1 MLVVLAGW
9 VGKILDRLEPSLRL
23 TRQGKVREADSD
35 KKKQKGDFDIGEFL
49 HRVRSFL
56 ADLEEVLHNVS
67 SAKESASS
75 LLVRLGSDENGPLV
89 HQCLALLCQMQPV
102 LCFDQDMIKGLVSC
116 IVHASCYCN
125 SAVDEES
132 LAWSSSCLQTLF
144 AQPLSLG
151 DSAKKARVNASL
163 HFAASLGVDS
173 QDVLEEHA
181 VAAHQIF
188 IRQLLTATTGKE
200 GLRDSERENV
210 KYLYKYRHQ
219 MNDRY
224 AILATVS
231 SSPRPHYCSREKEID
246 LTVNDTKKLMLFL
259 LSNPRNL
266 AEDDSY
272 SLGHVAR
279 AMLARDQWLSSCVK
293 KTKQLMGQ
301 RHSNDSRRSG
311 KKRQR
316 PSRNGSDSNQPSSSS
331 SSSLSLSDGKKDD
344 GERRNIKRK
353 KDERS
358 SGPPRRFYHHP
369 PPVIRRQIMAA
380 NHEVFLEQM
389 EGFLRSRVL
398 LFPLNG
404 RQNKGGDDMAQEAAN
419 GGDIISTKSGS
430 SSSSSSSS
438 SRYRGKFLC
447 DLHQAH
453 PLLWADFFKA
463 TSPGG
468 GTACARR
475 MRWWTRN
482 GLDDNAPPS
491 PPINTTAADVLKIGV
506 VVRER
511 LLEYVKKSCPCCP
524 NILVAL
530 NLLSRWL
537 HAACHAHGLPVYTLL
552 PSSSSRLRLVSKL
565 IRRAGLSS
573 TSSSSYDDDD
583 GGNSSI
589 SIKKMNIHT
598 DPGSD
603 NNSDDLM
610 RAALLYLGVG
620 GLHIKDLDFLLSY
633 CLTRPQ
639 LAAFK
644 TAIAPLVDTEFG
656 GKGVRKQSSKGCL
669 KALLSAV
676 GHNPPEEDSLH
687 DGNRLGKGELLFQL
701 RAIVYLAALRP
712 SDDAFA
718 QQILAGLRS
727 QSQLF
732 NAAICSFSTQAV
744 HDSRRFLKQEDAKKL
759 HRRVHDAL
767 LSPVDYDGNEL
778 HN

>member
-200 GLRDSERENV
+200 
-210 KYLYKYRHQ
+210 
-219 MNDRY
+219 
-224 AILATVS
+224 VS

-380 NHEVFLEQM
+380 NHEVFLEQKKHDNCLSS
-389 EGFLRSRVL
+389 LRPHVL
-398 LFPLNG
+398 S
-404 RQNKGGDDMAQEAAN
+404 AN
-419 GGDIISTKSGS
+419 TST
-430 SSSSSSSS
+430 
-438 SRYRGKFLC
+438 RGT
-447 DLHQAH
+447 D
-453 PLLWADFFKA
+453 
-463 TSPGG
+463 G
-468 GTACARR
+468 
-475 MRWWTRN
+475 
-482 GLDDNAPPS
+482 
-491 PPINTTAADVLKIGV
+491 
-506 VVRER
+506 
-511 LLEYVKKSCPCCP
+511 
-524 NILVAL
+524 
-530 NLLSRWL
+530 
-537 HAACHAHGLPVYTLL
+537 GLP
-552 PSSSSRLRLVSKL
+552 SES
-565 IRRAGLSS
+565 
-573 TSSSSYDDDD
+573 
-583 GGNSSI
+583 
-589 SIKKMNIHT
+589 
-598 DPGSD
+598 
-603 NNSDDLM
+603 
-610 RAALLYLGVG
+610 GV
-620 GLHIKDLDFLLSY
+620 
-633 CLTRPQ
+633 
-639 LAAFK
+639 AFP
-644 TAIAPLVDTEFG
+644 T
-656 GKGVRKQSSKGCL
+656 QW
-669 KALLSAV
+669 
-676 GHNPPEEDSLH
+676 PPEQ
-687 DGNRLGKGELLFQL
+687 RW
-701 RAIVYLAALRP
+701 
-712 SDDAFA
+712 
-718 QQILAGLRS
+718 
-727 QSQLF
+727 
-732 NAAICSFSTQAV
+732 
-744 HDSRRFLKQEDAKKL
+744 
-759 HRRVHDAL
+759 
-767 LSPVDYDGNEL
+767 
-778 HN
+778 